1 MSNEFVS
8 EPKPAVVAEV
18 LEMEQERQRRV
29 AESLPPVEPST
40 QSPTEQ
46 IINAPTRVKAFGK
59 EYEIRQLS
67 IGQVFQASAHI
78 ARMALVFQAWGQM
91 QHLETV
97 QERVAGIME
106 AIGYSGESF
115 VGLISVAIT
124 EPVEWVR
131 EQDAMEALD
140 VLAAVVDK
148 NLPLF
153 SPENIERIKGRFA
166 GLQARISELGGGT
179 STT

>member
-8 EPKPAVVAEV
+8 EPKPEV
-18 LEMEQERQRRV
+18 LEMEREQQR
-29 AESLPPVEPST
+29 AKFQPPVEST
-40 QSPTEQ
+40 AQPTTEQ
-46 IINAPTRVKAFGK
+46 IVNAPTRVKAFGK
-59 EYEIRQLS
+59 EYGIKQLS

-131 EQDAMEALD
+131 EQDSMEALTI
-140 VLAAVVDK
+140 LAAVIDK

-153 SPENIERIKGRFA
+153 SPENIERIKQMFG
-166 GLQARISELGGGT
+166 GLQARISELGGTT